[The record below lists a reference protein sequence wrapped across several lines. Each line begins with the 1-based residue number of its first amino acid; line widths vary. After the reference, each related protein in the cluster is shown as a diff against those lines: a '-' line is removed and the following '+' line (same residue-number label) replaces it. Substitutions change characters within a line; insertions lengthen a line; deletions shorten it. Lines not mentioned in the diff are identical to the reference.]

1 MFQAPWWGRLGLSS
15 TPRLLAP
22 GVGAAGKTRDRGPH
36 AQAATYCLGP
46 RPGPLAALVPY
57 AAGQEAARLWAWY
70 PLGSWAA
77 RGHTG
82 PAAWI
87 QEKPRWVRM
96 DTPWYPSLVGGQS
109 GSGPPHGFWA
119 VTGTLRLWVLA
130 CFWTHNKDAKAVRG
144 SSGHGPPSVPWGWAL
159 GVTVRLDRKGA
170 PGGAGSGNLGKDAYS
185 LGASQRL

>member
-57 AAGQEAARLWAWY
+57 AAGWEAARLWAWH

-96 DTPWYPSLVGGQS
+96 DTPWDTGGRSEWLRPPSRFL
-109 GSGPPHGFWA
+109 GSYWHPE
-119 VTGTLRLWVLA
+119 TLGLGL

-144 SSGHGPPSVPWGWAL
+144 RSGHGPTSVPWAWAL

-170 PGGAGSGNLGKDAYS
+170 PGGAGSGILGKDAYS